1 MNKSDVIDLMAE
13 VGLKAPVSGD
23 FVFVSW
29 DQLAALVQQA
39 EKRWSTDMT
48 TQTEAQ
54 RRADHLR
61 SIGFLGEPEAE
72 RLAMLLRSQAGSL
85 SNTVKYSTARKSAD
99 ELDRLSAANAE
110 LLTALVKAD
119 EFIDGIREDLHHERV
134 TDWYSEGASNAAQ
147 AMSESMRLIGNRCA
161 DFVVAGAAIAKH
173 KGTS

>member
-1 MNKSDVIDLMAE
+1 
-13 VGLKAPVSGD
+13 
-23 FVFVSW
+23 
-29 DQLAALVQQA
+29 
-39 EKRWSTDMT
+39 MT

-54 RRADHLR
+54 RLANCLEIYAENHEPDSWVLAKAIKLTQSAAELR
-61 SIGFLGEPEAE
+61 RLKAANAALMREAWDWSKVLEAE
-72 RLAMLLRSQAGSL
+72 IAT
-85 SNTVKYSTARKSAD
+85 NTALKKT
-99 ELDRLSAANAE
+99 NAE